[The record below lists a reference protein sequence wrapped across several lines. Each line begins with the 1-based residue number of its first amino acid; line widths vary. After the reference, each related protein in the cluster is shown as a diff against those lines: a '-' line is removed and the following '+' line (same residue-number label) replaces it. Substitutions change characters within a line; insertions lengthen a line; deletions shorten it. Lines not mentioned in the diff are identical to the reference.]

1 MKKTL
6 KELLSKN
13 VGRKQPVVFA
23 FGRLNPP
30 TQGHQKLN
38 GELRLEI
45 VKLNE
50 EKEKLLK
57 DQDIKNDQHTIELL
71 QKDNEIGRLMKKL
84 QDKR

>member
-30 TQGHQKLN
+30 TQGHQKLID
-38 GELRLEI
+38 R
-45 VKLNE
+45 VK
-50 EKEKLLK
+50 
-57 DQDIKNDQHTIELL
+57 IY
-71 QKDNEIGRLMKKL
+71 
-84 QDKR
+84 